1 MQLGGRQRRLLPLAM
16 AVHKAVALSPMGT
29 TICMVGGV
37 GSICRGKENL
47 LEVSE
52 EAPHGV
58 LPLLNI
64 WTDNSS
70 SQKDAWSRGGL
81 LGWTGA
87 SSGVRGQAGHAAPV
101 PCRSGGGG

>member
-1 MQLGGRQRRLLPLAM
+1 M

-37 GSICRGKENL
+37 GSICWGKESL

-58 LPLLNI
+58 LPFLNI

-70 SQKDAWSRGGL
+70 SQKDVRSRGGR
-81 LGWTGA
+81 LGWAGA
-87 SSGVRGQAGHAAPV
+87 SLGVRGRVGHAAPV